1 MDSRLT
7 LAGAVLFAA
16 GTLLLALMLGRII
29 RRITYRPSE
38 TRKDP
43 PESPRLF
50 YILPAL
56 ILIIIGQS
64 FFWLS
69 SQLEYFRPVSSDGNL
84 GQVKVERQSDPI
96 RSLEIT
102 YVPLLDKSASL
113 PNRFYMSGDSWRL
126 SGELIDFKFG
136 RKFFKFPER
145 AYKTVRFESRF
156 SGQLPASVRGVLL
169 NENLLEGG
177 PSQAFRLFRDSR
189 YFKWFASVDSFS
201 TGYLV
206 SEKADSFTVKLE
218 PNGMVGLEREK

>member
-16 GTLLLALMLGRII
+16 GALLLALMLGRII
-29 RRITYRPSE
+29 RRITYRPSD
-38 TRKDP
+38 TRKAP
-43 PESPRLF
+43 PASPHLF

-56 ILIIIGQS
+56 FLIVAGQG

-102 YVPLLDKSASL
+102 FVPLLNGSASL

-126 SGELIDFKFG
+126 SGELISFKFG
-136 RKFFKFPER
+136 RKFFKFPEC
-145 AYKTVRFESRF
+145 AYKAVRFESRF
-156 SGQLPASVRGVLL
+156 SGQLPANVPGVLL

-201 TGYLV
+201 TSYLV
-206 SEKADSFTVKLE
+206 AEKNDSFTIKLE
-218 PNGMVGLEREK
+218 TNGSAALERGK

>member
-16 GTLLLALMLGRII
+16 GALLLAIMLVRII
-29 RRITYRPSE
+29 RSITYRP
-38 TRKDP
+38 TDARKAP
-43 PESPRLF
+43 PKSPHLF

-56 ILIIIGQS
+56 LLIVVGQG

-69 SQLEYFRPVSSDGNL
+69 SQLEYFRPVSPDGSL
-84 GQVKVERQSDPI
+84 GQVGVERLSDPI
-96 RSLEIT
+96 RSLAVI
-102 YVPLLDKSASL
+102 YVPLINNSTSL
-113 PNRFYMSGDSWRL
+113 PNRFYLSGDSWRL
-126 SGELIDFKFG
+126 NGELVDFKFG
-136 RKFFKFPER
+136 RKLFNLPER

-156 SGQLPASVRGVLL
+156 SGQLPENVSGVLL

-201 TGYLV
+201 TDFITT
-206 SEKADSFTVKLE
+206 ERADRFTIKLE
-218 PNGMVGLEREK
+218 PNGSAVLERGK